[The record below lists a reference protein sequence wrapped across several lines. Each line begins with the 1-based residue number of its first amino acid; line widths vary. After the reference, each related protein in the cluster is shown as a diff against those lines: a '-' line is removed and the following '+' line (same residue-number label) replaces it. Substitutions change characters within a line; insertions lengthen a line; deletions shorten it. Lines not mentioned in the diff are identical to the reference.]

1 MRSAVGV
8 LLLLLSAGLALGAKT
23 KLTVEWREEPIV
35 IDGEITEWQ
44 GRMTYVENGGVF
56 VALRNDDAEF
66 VYFCLHSRDPQVNHQ
81 AVTRGLVVHLDPQG
95 GDPFG
100 VRFPIG
106 MVALGAPVDGIGHQ
120 EFKALAE
127 ASLEMFELLG
137 PGKADVQRFTVDS
150 GTGIEMAASVS
161 RNELAYELKVPLRS
175 GDAHPFA
182 LGVEPGSRIAL
193 VLETADSPRGSAS
206 ARPAE
211 RPSSGGN
218 RGGTGGMGGMDGGMG
233 DVERLPSDGRSFE
246 LSLKVKAK
254 VNLASDPS

>member
-8 LLLLLSAGLALGAKT
+8 LLVLLSTGLALGGKT
-23 KLTVEWREEPIV
+23 KIAVDWRQEPIV
-35 IDGEITEWQ
+35 IDGEISEWQ

-56 VALRNDDAEF
+56 VALRNDAEF

-81 AVTRGLVVHLDPQG
+81 AVTRGLVVHLEPQG

-106 MVALGAPVDGIGHQ
+106 MIAMGAPVDGIGHQ

-193 VLETADSPRGSAS
+193 VVETADAPRGAAS

-211 RPSSGGN
+211 RPSSAGN
-218 RGGTGGMGGMDGGMG
+218 LGGTGGGMDGGMG
-233 DVERLPSDGRSFE
+233 DVEHLPSDGRSFE
-246 LSLKVKAK
+246 LSLKIKAK
-254 VNLASDPS
+254 VNLATDPS